1 MMGGLQRDVEVS
13 LIKSREAMK
22 HSLMPA
28 GLDAAIT
35 SQDLVDLVG
44 WLALQKSAGLSNPSK
59 P

>member
-1 MMGGLQRDVEVS
+1 VEVP
-13 LIKSREAMK
+13 LIKSREPMK

-35 SQDLVDLVG
+35 SRELVDLVG